1 MGRGQRR
8 ARPAAQPALDGA
20 VPADMPAFIKPQL
33 ATEVSTLP
41 EGEWMLQG
49 KLDGYRLM
57 VRIDGADVRLLTRNG
72 HDWSAKMPVLARELA
87 ALDMDNA
94 WLDGEVV
101 ALVAQMSVSG
111 LEWDGG
117 RIVHSCPDAFPG

>member
-1 MGRGQRR
+1 MRKGQRR
-8 ARPAAQPALDGA
+8 ARSAAQPALDGA
-20 VPADMPAFIKPQL
+20 VPADLPAFIKPQL

-72 HDWSAKMPVLARELA
+72 HDWTRRCRCSRENSHRSIWTLRGWTGKSWPLGETTCPTSARFRKHSPRAR
-87 ALDMDNA
+87 
-94 WLDGEVV
+94 
-101 ALVAQMSVSG
+101 
-111 LEWDGG
+111 
-117 RIVHSCPDAFPG
+117 P